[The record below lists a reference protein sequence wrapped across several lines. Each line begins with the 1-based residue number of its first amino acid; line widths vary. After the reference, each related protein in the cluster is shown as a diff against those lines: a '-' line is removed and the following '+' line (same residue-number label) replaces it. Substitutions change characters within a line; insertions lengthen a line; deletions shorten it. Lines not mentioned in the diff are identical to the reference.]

1 MARMDIRNMP
11 EDVVLRLSD
20 KAKTLGMSREA
31 YARDI
36 LIMAANADIVEETE
50 EKYKT
55 LFNEFVNLSK
65 EQGEIIQ
72 RCMLMMQ
79 ILNEKIE

>member
-1 MARMDIRNMP
+1 MARVDVRNIP
-11 EDVVLRLSD
+11 EDVAIRLSE
-20 KAKTLGMSREA
+20 KAMKLGMSREA

-55 LFNEFVNLSK
+55 LFNEFISLSK

-72 RCMLMMQ
+72 RCMLVMQ
-79 ILNEKIE
+79 ILNEKLS

>member
-1 MARMDIRNMP
+1 MARVDVRNIP
-11 EDVVLRLSD
+11 EDVALRLSE
-20 KAKTLGMSREA
+20 KAKKLGMSREA

-36 LIMAANADIVEETE
+36 LIMAANTDIVEETE

-55 LFNEFVNLSK
+55 LFNELVNLSK

-79 ILNEKIE
+79 ILNEKLS